1 MLEIVRKNVAVLLRL
16 ITQILDFQKYEHGK
30 LALRLSEFN
39 ALECI
44 KLDRGI
50 PYFGVRKHIQF
61 EVKAEGDVAQYVMV
75 ADAER

>member
-44 KLDRGI
+44 KD
-50 PYFGVRKHIQF
+50 
-61 EVKAEGDVAQYVMV
+61 
-75 ADAER
+75 